1 MVIRVM
7 VEGGVI
13 NADPSQS
20 RQHNAMIQRNSA
32 ALRESLNVFFCRA
45 LGIENVEIKVSV
57 ASGYKAAAKLF
68 LSQTEED
75 FLYADLDDKPENR
88 KKWFEKLAED
98 DIVFPDGRDEVVC
111 FWIPEMEAWFLKQPE
126 SLELWAKNEH
136 IAIKNGAKMA
146 DDNNIKGKD
155 IEHLQHKPSDIVNT
169 LFSRYLV
176 SDTVDKRGKPKKL
189 IYGKLRHAPG
199 IIACLDA
206 QRMIEQDGELS
217 RFVALVKNKS
227 LNVDTDSYVNK
238 KETGRWKHES

>member
-7 VEGGVI
+7 VEGGLI

-32 ALRESLNVFFCRA
+32 ALCESLNVFFSRA
-45 LGIENVEIKVSV
+45 LGIDDVEIKVSV

-68 LSQTEED
+68 LSQPDED
-75 FLYADLDDKPENR
+75 FLYADLDNKPENR
-88 KKWFEKLAED
+88 QKWFEQPADEN
-98 DIVFPDGRDEVVC
+98 IVFPDGRDKVVC

-136 IAIKNGAKMA
+136 IAIKNGAVIA
-146 DDNNIKGKD
+146 EVNNIKDKD

-169 LFSRYLV
+169 LFSRYFISSTL
-176 SDTVDKRGKPKKL
+176 DKRGKPKKMV
-189 IYGKLRHAPG
+189 YGKLRHAPG

-206 QRMIEQDGELS
+206 QRMIGQDSELS
-217 RFVALVKNKS
+217 RFVALVKNMVAS
-227 LNVDTDSYVNK
+227 
-238 KETGRWKHES
+238 E

>member
-45 LGIENVEIKVSV
+45 LGIEDVEMKVSV

-68 LSQTEED
+68 FSQTEED

-111 FWIPEMEAWFLKQPE
+111 FWIPEMEVWFLKQPE
-126 SLELWAKNEH
+126 CLELWAKNEH
-136 IAIKNGAKMA
+136 IAIKSGTVIAE
-146 DDNNIKGKD
+146 DNSIMGRD
-155 IEHLQHKPSDIVNT
+155 MEHLQHKPSDIVNT
-169 LFSRYLV
+169 LFSRYFISSTL
-176 SDTVDKRGKPKKL
+176 DRRGKPKKL
-189 IYGKLRHAPG
+189 VYGKLRHAPG

-206 QRMIEQDGELS
+206 QQMVGQDSELS
-217 RFVALVKNKS
+217 RFVNMVKSMVVSK
-227 LNVDTDSYVNK
+227 
-238 KETGRWKHES
+238 

>member
-7 VEGGVI
+7 VEGGVV

-32 ALRESLNVFFCRA
+32 ALRESLNLFFSRA
-45 LGIENVEIKVSV
+45 LGIGNIEIKVSV

-68 LSQTEED
+68 LSKPEED

-88 KKWFEKLAED
+88 EKWFEKLAD
-98 DIVFPDGRDEVVC
+98 DEIVFPAGRDEVVC

-136 IAIKNGAKMA
+136 IAIKSGTIIAE
-146 DDNNIKGKD
+146 DNNIKGKD

-169 LFSRYLV
+169 LFSRYFV
-176 SDTVDKRGKPKKL
+176 SNTLDKRGKPKKL
-189 IYGKLRHAPG
+189 VYGKLRHAPG

-206 QRMIEQDGELS
+206 QRMIGQDDELS
-217 RFVALVKNKS
+217 RFVSLVKNMMAEE
-227 LNVDTDSYVNK
+227 N
-238 KETGRWKHES
+238 GHE

>member
-1 MVIRVM
+1 M

-32 ALRESLNVFFCRA
+32 ALRESLNEFFCRA
-45 LGIENVEIKVSV
+45 LGIEDVEIKVSV
-57 ASGYKAAAKLF
+57 ASGFKAAAKLF

-88 KKWFEKLAED
+88 EKWFEKLAED

-126 SLELWAKNEH
+126 SLELWAKNER
-136 IAIKNGAKMA
+136 IAIKSGAVIA
-146 DDNNIKGKD
+146 EDDSIKGRD
-155 IEHLQHKPSDIVNT
+155 IEHLQHKPSHIVNA
-169 LFSRYLV
+169 LFSRYFISSTL
-176 SDTVDKRGKPKKL
+176 DKRGKPKKMV
-189 IYGKLRHAPG
+189 YGKLRHAPG

-206 QRMIEQDGELS
+206 QRMVGQDSELS
-217 RFVALVKNKS
+217 RFVDMVKS
-227 LNVDTDSYVNK
+227 MVAS
-238 KETGRWKHES
+238 E